1 VVVGFGSVILRIF
14 LIITIVVVCL
24 IVVATVVALL
34 AGMVGVGVRKGHSN
48 VFRSVTKGEFAVA
61 LFVVLVLGGIAV
73 FALSRM

>member
-1 VVVGFGSVILRIF
+1 MVAGFGSVILRIF

-24 IVVATVVALL
+24 IVVATLVALL
-34 AGMVGVGVRKGHSN
+34 TGMVGVVVRKGHSN
-48 VFRSVTKGEFAVA
+48 VFRSVTKWEFAVA

>member
-1 VVVGFGSVILRIF
+1 MRIF

-24 IVVATVVALL
+24 IVVATLFALL
-34 AGMVGVGVRKGHSN
+34 PRMVGVGVRMGDSN
-48 VFRSVTKGEFAVA
+48 IFRSVTRGEFAVA